1 LQAGVTRWTS
11 LSITIEHMHRIIFL
25 LLLAYGMP
33 AQAEQVKICYNY
45 GCAANAA
52 VTFNEQQL
60 ANVAVLFRG
69 SLNAAEEREATAQA
83 VGMLARYAGEQSPI
97 FRDTG
102 RDSDRNVEGRMDSAD
117 HSINTTSYL
126 RVLEKRGLLK
136 YHRVQ
141 SRVVRGAT
149 KAHWAARIAEIRTH
163 QEFVVDSWFFAN
175 GHPAVIFPLDEWL
188 KGAKPDG

>member
-1 LQAGVTRWTS
+1 
-11 LSITIEHMHRIIFL
+11 MYRIIFL
-25 LLLAYGMP
+25 LFLAYCVP
-33 AQAEQVKICYNY
+33 AQAEEVKICYNY

-60 ANVAVLFRG
+60 ANVAVVFRG
-69 SLNAAEEREATAQA
+69 HLDAEEEREAIAQA
-83 VGMLARYAGEQSPI
+83 VGMLARYAGEQSPV
-97 FRDTG
+97 FRDKG
-102 RDSDRNVEGRMDSAD
+102 RDNDGNVDGRMDSAD
-117 HSINTTSYL
+117 HSINTMAYL

-136 YHRVQ
+136 LHRVQ

-163 QEFVVDSWFFAN
+163 QEFVVDSWFFEN

>member
-1 LQAGVTRWTS
+1 MQAGVTRWTF

-25 LLLAYGMP
+25 LLLACCLP
-33 AQAEQVKICYNY
+33 AQAEEVKICYNY
-45 GCAANAA
+45 GCAANAT

-60 ANVAVLFRG
+60 ANVAAQFRG
-69 SLNAAEEREATAQA
+69 LLNAAEEREAIAQA
-83 VGMLARYAGEQSPI
+83 VGMLARYAGEQSPV
-97 FRDTG
+97 FRDKG
-102 RDSDRNVEGRMDSAD
+102 RDNDGNVDGRMDSED
-117 HSINTTSYL
+117 HSINTTAYL

-136 YHRVQ
+136 LHRVQ

-175 GHPAVIFPLDEWL
+175 GHPAVIFKLEDWL
-188 KGAKPDG
+188 KGAKPDA